1 MQRVWAR
8 QVAAKLELSEEEA
21 EQWVVRAV
29 TAGFLGARVDQMR
42 RVVRAEGPPPVS
54 HRSQWA
60 ADAGIGPERQLVRP
74 FAPLPASGLR
84 RLLRR

>member
-1 MQRVWAR
+1 MSSVRAQRVCAGG

-42 RVVRAEGPPPVS
+42 RVVRAEGPP
-54 HRSQWA
+54 
-60 ADAGIGPERQLVRP
+60 
-74 FAPLPASGLR
+74 
-84 RLLRR
+84 